1 MKSVMYAIVSS
12 SSILLRLAHLFRFW
26 KTLFVKKEFM
36 VITNL
41 CFAQLITNSE
51 TFRISRRILNPQVQI
66 VQYMYQYSYN
76 NPLQVPFYWNRKF
89 SLTLRT
95 KSNKKPWSFGPKERI
110 TIWPLV
116 SKKKPDA
123 MKYGRRFAR

>member
-12 SSILLRLAHLFRFW
+12 SSILLRLAHLFKFW
-26 KTLFVKKEFM
+26 KLYSLKR
-36 VITNL
+36 IHGNL
-41 CFAQLITNSE
+41 CFAQVITNSE

-76 NPLQVPFYWNRKF
+76 YPLQVPFYWNRKF

-110 TIWPLV
+110 TIWLLV